1 MRNLVLSLL
10 VLAVI
15 CPPSTSLAQVAT
27 RVRVRVVAHDAKV
40 IGDEMG
46 GARITIRDAATG
58 EVLAQGTQQGGTGS
72 TDALVSNPIGRGDPV
87 YDLDGAAFFESAL
100 QLKEPTVLEFVGE
113 GPLAYE
119 HALQR
124 TSRRMLVVPGQDILG
139 NGVVL
144 ELNGFVVELLAPDEI
159 EVSSR
164 ATRVTARVRMMC
176 GCTLEPGGLWDA
188 SRVRVVARL
197 YHGGRLLK
205 EEHLVYAGEPSM
217 FEGEISFTGIPT
229 GSELVVLALDPTRA
243 NFGISKPATY
253 SRY

>member
-1 MRNLVLSLL
+1 MRNLVLPFL
-10 VLAVI
+10 VLAII

-58 EVLAQGTQQGGTGS
+58 EVLAQGNQRGGTGS

-87 YDLDGAAFFESAL
+87 CDLDGAAFFETAL
-100 QLKEPTVLEFVGE
+100 ELTEPTVLEFVGE

-119 HALQR
+119 HAMQR
-124 TSRRMLVVPGQDILG
+124 TSRRMLVVPGQDILE

-144 ELNGFVVELLAPDEI
+144 ELNGFVVELLAPVEI
-159 EVSSR
+159 TDSLR

-197 YHGGRLLK
+197 YHAGRLLK
-205 EEHLVYAGEPSM
+205 EEHLVYAGEPSL
-217 FEGEISFTGIPT
+217 FAGEISFAGVPG
-229 GSELVVLALDPTRA
+229 GSELVVLALYPSRA